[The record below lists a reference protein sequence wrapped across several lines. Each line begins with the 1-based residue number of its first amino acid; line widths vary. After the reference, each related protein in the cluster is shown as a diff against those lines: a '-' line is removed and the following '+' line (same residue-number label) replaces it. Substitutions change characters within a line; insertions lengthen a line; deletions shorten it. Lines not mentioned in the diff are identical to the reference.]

1 MENTKMD
8 LYENYFNRA
17 KKYLCED
24 EDDLD
29 IDEIPDEDTGDEGDM
44 QPCPD
49 CGGEGEID
57 GDTCETCGGT
67 GEVPVEGEEGD
78 EGEEDGEEVL
88 ELDLS
93 NPVCP
98 SCGASLI
105 PVGAIDTTEED
116 EDGNPIYDDDEADAI
131 DLLQGRGYVI
141 YKPAADDADV
151 EGVDDDF
158 PGEDDEDFDD
168 EDLDDEETE
177 DEE

>member
-1 MENTKMD
+1 MD
-8 LYENYFNRA
+8 LYENYFNSA

-67 GEVPVEGEEGD
+67 GEVPVEGD

-131 DLLQGRGYVI
+131 DLLQGLGYVI
-141 YKPAADDADV
+141 YKPAADDSDV

-158 PGEDDEDFDD
+158 PGEDDEDFGD